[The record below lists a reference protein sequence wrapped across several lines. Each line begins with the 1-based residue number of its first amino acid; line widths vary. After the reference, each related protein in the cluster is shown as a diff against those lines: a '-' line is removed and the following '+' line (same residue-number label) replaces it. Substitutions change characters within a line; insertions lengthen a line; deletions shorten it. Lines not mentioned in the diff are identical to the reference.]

1 MGKLYRRTHSYEG
14 DGPMDKVYLYIE
26 SNGIFIV
33 LLCVL
38 LFCLGK
44 HTGSMWEERLFKR
57 AIVLNICLLLADTG
71 TWIFDGYVAFG
82 TLWINKLIFCAYYV
96 LTVMFVFV
104 WMLYAICKLRA
115 KPRRIKRYMPIIV
128 LPLVIAEIMSVVSL
142 WTGWCYRFDPRGTY
156 IRGELFMIHTAIL
169 WLYFFITIIYSVK
182 ALLGRHG
189 KRLTKEGK
197 HIIISVLFPILGGL
211 LQTLFYGLNLAW
223 TSSCISF
230 VIMFI
235 SIQNK
240 QALTDSLTGIYN
252 RGAFTEYMAER
263 INSKNRDGRLFLL
276 MMDINR
282 FKMINDNM
290 GHVCGDEALK
300 AVAKMLSRISKVAGE
315 GDFLARYG
323 GDEFAY
329 ICSRKERADV
339 EKLIEYIREES
350 KALQGIL
357 NFEVPVTMS
366 IGWAEYHR
374 DTYATEEEFI
384 EEADRRMY
392 VDKARSREN
401 QTG

>member
-1 MGKLYRRTHSYEG
+1 
-14 DGPMDKVYLYIE
+14 MDKVYLYIE

-38 LFCLGK
+38 LVCLRK
-44 HTGSMWEERLFKR
+44 QTGSMWEERLFKR
-57 AIVLNICLLLADTG
+57 AILLNIGVLIADTG
-71 TWIFDGYVAFG
+71 TWIFDGYVAFE
-82 TLWINKLIFCAYYV
+82 TLWINKLVFCAYYV

-115 KPRRIKRYMPIIV
+115 KPRRLRRYMPIIA
-128 LPLVIAEIMSVVSL
+128 LPLVVAEIMSVGSL
-142 WTGWCYRFDPRGTY
+142 WTGWCYKFDAQGAY

-169 WLYFFITIIYSVK
+169 WLYFFITIIYAVR
-182 ALLGRHG
+182 ALIGRHG
-189 KRLTKEGK
+189 KRLTREGK

-240 QALTDSLTGIYN
+240 QALTDALTGIYN
-252 RGAFTEYMAER
+252 RGAFTEYLAER
-263 INSKNRDGRLFLL
+263 INSRNREGRLFLL

-290 GHVCGDEALK
+290 GHVSGDEALK
-300 AVAKMLSRISKVAGE
+300 AVAKMLTRISRVAGD

-339 EKLIEYIREES
+339 EKLVEYIREES
-350 KALQGIL
+350 RELQGIL
-357 NFEVPVTMS
+357 NFESPVTMS
-366 IGWAEYHR
+366 IGWAEYHS

-392 VDKARSREN
+392 VDKAKSREAEADN
-401 QTG
+401 VVAN